1 MSDFDHGI
9 PPRPSIGISAMLART
24 TQVRPRHPATLDGD
38 RHRCWS
44 ELSDRVARM
53 AAAMRAMGVR
63 NGDRVAVL
71 ALTNDRYFELL
82 AAIPRAGGVVVPL
95 NWRWSVA
102 ELADGIED
110 CEPDLLFVD
119 DRMFDTAR
127 QLHAGRPS
135 LRMIAIGDS
144 DNGLPHYEALIAEHE
159 PGEDAGRGG
168 GDLYQLGYTGG
179 TTGRSKAAMLSH
191 RNVISDAMMCWAEGL
206 FGESARYLLNGPM
219 FHAAGTW
226 PSLSLM
232 GSGGTAIIMPQF
244 EPAEALRLIETHRA
258 TESLL
263 VPAVIQMLIEHP
275 DFAKTDTSSFTTLL
289 YGASPITETL
299 LDRAVKAFPGARFV
313 QAYGMTELSPVCA
326 ILPDYALRGD
336 YRKRGV
342 YRAAGRA
349 AVGVQIRIVDEDDNE
364 VPRGEVGEIAVRGEN
379 MMLGYWRRPEETAA
393 ALRGGWMHTGDGG
406 RMDEEGFVYVVDRV
420 KDMIISGGENV
431 YSQEVEN
438 ALALHPAVRQC
449 AVIGIPSEK
458 WGEAVHA
465 IVRLHDDVEAT
476 QDGLIEHCRSLI
488 ARYKVPRSITF
499 WEGDFPLTP
508 ANKILKRELRRPYWE
523 GRDRKI

>member
-9 PPRPSIGISAMLART
+9 PARPSIGVSALLART
-24 TQVRPRHPATLDGD
+24 AQVRPRHLATLNGD
-38 RHRCWS
+38 RHRSWS
-44 ELSDRVARM
+44 EVSDRVARM
-53 AAAMRAMGVR
+53 ASAIRSMGLED
-63 NGDRVAVL
+63 GDRVAVL

-95 NWRWSVA
+95 NWRWSIA
-102 ELADGIED
+102 ELADGLAD
-110 CEPDLLFVD
+110 CEPNILFVD
-119 DRMFDTAR
+119 DRMLDTAQ
-127 QLHAGRPS
+127 QLHAGRPA
-135 LRMIAIGDS
+135 LRLISIGES
-144 DNGLPHYEALIAEHE
+144 VHGLPHYEALLTEHE

-168 GDLYQLGYTGG
+168 DALYQLGYTGG

-191 RNVISDAMMCWAEGL
+191 RNVISDAMMCWADGL
-206 FGESARYLLNGPM
+206 FSENSRYLLNGPM

-232 GSGGTAIIMPQF
+232 GSGGTAILMPQF
-244 EPAEALRLIETHRA
+244 EPVEALQLIEKHRC

-275 DFAKTDTSSFTTLL
+275 DFPKTDTSSFTTII

-299 LDRAVKAFPGARFV
+299 LDRAVSAFPAARFI

-326 ILPDYALRGD
+326 ILPDYALRGE
-336 YRKRGV
+336 YRARGV

-349 AVGVQIRIVDEDDNE
+349 AVGVQIKIVDEDDIE

-379 MMLGYWRRPEETAA
+379 MMLGYWRRPEETAF

-438 ALALHPAVRQC
+438 ALALHHAVRQC

-465 IVRLHDDVEAT
+465 IVRLHDDVDVTAE
-476 QDGLIEHCRSLI
+476 GLMDHCRELI
-488 ARYKVPRSITF
+488 ARYKVPRSIQF
-499 WEGDFPLTP
+499 WDGEFPLTP
-508 ANKILKRELRRPYWE
+508 ANKILKRELRRPFWE
-523 GRDRKI
+523 DQGRGI

>member
-1 MSDFDHGI
+1 
-9 PPRPSIGISAMLART
+9 
-24 TQVRPRHPATLDGD
+24 
-38 RHRCWS
+38 
-44 ELSDRVARM
+44 
-53 AAAMRAMGVR
+53 
-63 NGDRVAVL
+63 
-71 ALTNDRYFELL
+71 
-82 AAIPRAGGVVVPL
+82 
-95 NWRWSVA
+95 
-102 ELADGIED
+102 
-110 CEPDLLFVD
+110 
-119 DRMFDTAR
+119 
-127 QLHAGRPS
+127 
-135 LRMIAIGDS
+135 
-144 DNGLPHYEALIAEHE
+144 
-159 PGEDAGRGG
+159 
-168 GDLYQLGYTGG
+168 
-179 TTGRSKAAMLSH
+179 
-191 RNVISDAMMCWAEGL
+191 
-206 FGESARYLLNGPM
+206 
-219 FHAAGTW
+219 
-226 PSLSLM
+226 M
-232 GSGGTAIIMPQF
+232 GSGGTAIVMPQF

-349 AVGVQIRIVDEDDNE
+349 AVGVQIRIVDEEDNE

-406 RMDEEGFVYVVDRV
+406 RMDDEGFVYVVDRV

-438 ALALHPAVRQC
+438 ALALHQAVRQC

-465 IVRLHDDVEAT
+465 IVRLHDDVQVSEEE
-476 QDGLIEHCRSLI
+476 LIDHCRSLI